1 MLCSIRLLTFAVFTQ
16 PHIVYASYC
25 RVCTSSNMKNNDFM
39 HYHRPR
45 QNEKKK
51 GGGGA
56 AVISWE
62 ISLYNINRVVVDVGC
77 DISWRFGCV
86 CVAREHIAVFVS
98 LSTMASS
105 RDAIELFTMDAK
117 FLIFLLLKQLFLFFS
132 RMAADSDGYTND
144 LTAVVICEGDYH
156 DPKFPQQLKNIVA
169 RLNSLVD
176 EQPKLRR
183 LKVKEVSEIRN

>member
-16 PHIVYASYC
+16 PHTVYASSC

-77 DISWRFGCV
+77 DISWRFGCM
-86 CVAREHIAVFVS
+86 CVARVHIAVIVS

-117 FLIFLLLKQLFLFFS
+117 FLLFFDAETILSYFQQNGS
-132 RMAADSDGYTND
+132 RQWW
-144 LTAVVICEGDYH
+144 LH
-156 DPKFPQQLKNIVA
+156 
-169 RLNSLVD
+169 
-176 EQPKLRR
+176 
-183 LKVKEVSEIRN
+183 